1 MTLVEKLSLHLTE
14 EECKKFLQLLHENP
28 TLSPIAIFNQVQG
41 ADTDSGE
48 Q

>member
-1 MTLVEKLSLHLTE
+1 MTLVEKLCIQLTE
-14 EECKKFLQLLHENP
+14 EECKKFLQLLQENP
-28 TLSPIAIFNQVQG
+28 TVSPLALFSQVQD